1 MKDATFQELLTS
13 IRQAGRIRRGTY
25 KLGQVTTFRLA
36 GVKAVHDK
44 IKASRTEFAL
54 IIGVSVG
61 TLRNWEQDTG
71 WPGSCASPPTIHRRS
86 PRR

>member
-13 IRQAGRIRRGTY
+13 IRQAGMIRRGTL

-44 IKASRTEFAL
+44 IKASRTEFSL
-54 IIGVSVG
+54 IIGVSVT

-71 WPGSCASPPTIHRRS
+71 WPGSCASPAIRNRS